1 MEKQQPSNSTSVDS
15 LSCTADKVA
24 SDNLGVNINPNQDDC
39 PQHQSVPDPIHSD
52 ISDGKCI
59 SRHHGPSITSKG
71 NNSTTIMSTDNAQTE
86 SFSEVLPQNM
96 DHLGIS
102 SNSDAVPKNDA
113 TAASVNHSVQD
124 IANTSESMFAH
135 PPLVPEYVHSG
146 SVQIPSSVVLKVCP
160 SDSDDEYATVSDEV
174 SHTQTPDN
182 TQETDTDKDLTTPD
196 GNKAPFAEIPSPTF
210 SEQYGSFTPSKRPI
224 YSKLTNKND
233 FHMFYALQ

>member
-1 MEKQQPSNSTSVDS
+1 
-15 LSCTADKVA
+15 
-24 SDNLGVNINPNQDDC
+24 
-39 PQHQSVPDPIHSD
+39 
-52 ISDGKCI
+52 
-59 SRHHGPSITSKG
+59 
-71 NNSTTIMSTDNAQTE
+71 MSTDNAQTE

-182 TQETDTDKDLTTPD
+182 TQETDTDKDLTTLD

-210 SEQYGSFTPSKRPI
+210 SEQYGSFTPTCTFGEYIDIPDSPYTPAPEDVMHIAQLTSPIPGGKSFTDPGSINTARKCRPQPLF
-224 YSKLTNKND
+224 KER
-233 FHMFYALQ
+233 